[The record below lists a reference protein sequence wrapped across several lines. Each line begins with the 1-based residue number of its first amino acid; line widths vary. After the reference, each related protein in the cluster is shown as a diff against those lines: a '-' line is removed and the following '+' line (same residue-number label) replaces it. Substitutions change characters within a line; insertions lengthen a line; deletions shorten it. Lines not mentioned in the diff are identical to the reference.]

1 MQYEKIIS
9 SHDSEISKSVETYA
23 TFGGNLAH
31 WENGT
36 RGLYQK
42 EKTSTNIENKL
53 DQDMQDVVEYTK
65 WISSEMQKLKDRVKA
80 AESVISDLRS
90 SGEASVESLMETL
103 YILKIK

>member
-1 MQYEKIIS
+1 MQYEKIIA

-42 EKTSTNIENKL
+42 DKTSTNIENKL
-53 DQDMQDVVEYTK
+53 DQDM
-65 WISSEMQKLKDRVKA
+65 
-80 AESVISDLRS
+80 
-90 SGEASVESLMETL
+90 
-103 YILKIK
+103 